1 MSNLSELYNNAKKKV
16 DSAKEEQEKRN
27 RKEDKYGYSSTS
39 GIGSLYDLAM
49 ERVNQTKKDVSD
61 GAADFNA
68 FSRRMS
74 QYGKNAT
81 DFGDMDWNRAK
92 SDTLDSDIRK
102 FSSEEQALKE
112 KIPELRAYLD
122 RNRFALGADYFDLK
136 KYLDAA
142 DQSLA
147 FSKQIS
153 DERDFINQF
162 DTEGTYNAYNW
173 KNKYKKNDDSEM
185 DRAIRD
191 PSVSQEEKE
200 WINLYRNTDM
210 DYLSSKSS
218 EDLTKKR
225 DQIQDQISV
234 INRQLTQIEQ
244 SEGDYS
250 SIMKSLLERQKEL
263 SDQLKTVS
271 IAANLAS
278 REETVSGYNV
288 YRAEDGFDESS
299 KLGAMMQNPSMD
311 ALRQND
317 IANLGRLPED
327 QQYLS
332 VNNELEFF
340 IEHQNDDLNF
350 DDTSMGAWANVVL
363 AGRNKNW
370 GEIHEDEREMYNYL
384 LYTFGDESA
393 QKYMDDLQVELD
405 KRAYQ
410 KNEEAWRARY
420 NDDETHLLEKIGMN
434 AASVAGNVF
443 GSPLAAASDLVGMAT
458 GNYNPYSRAHNAQNI
473 ASVIRDE
480 TSKEIVDSV
489 IGNGGSELAA
499 KLASNTYQAIMS
511 GLDSFA
517 GATTMGG
524 AYTLTMGAGA
534 ASQRAKEMYEAG
546 ASEADIAVGS
556 VASGI
561 LEALFEKVSLDY
573 FFGNFMNS
581 PFNGGKM
588 IYNLKDFAKAIGKQA
603 VKVGTQGFVEG
614 SEEVATEISNI
625 IFQAIQ
631 QGVSNSFE
639 SDSLKKMKEYQLQG
653 YSEDEA
659 KRKVLWENVEEVL
672 WAGFGGFVSGGGM
685 GALGSVSQGIM
696 SDYDLSR
703 AGSAIQYNGG
713 TEGIVQSA
721 RDIPESVRNPGLMR
735 LAESVASKE
744 NPSNRKVGKLYAGV
758 QQANEESIAK
768 AKETTF
774 RREARK
780 AFADSNPDAS
790 KAEIDNAADLLTKVM
805 FSENVSAKD
814 QRAYESINGDK
825 LLSSVMKS
833 GGYTDRAIE
842 ATRMNAVAS
851 SVRTQSRA
859 LGESVSEDKNTEY
872 NVSEDHQTSVRM
884 ADGEEVKVEVTGVAS
899 VKNGTVMVKL
909 SDGST
914 VNANRVSFGSEDDAK
929 LYAAV
934 ADLNISA
941 KDANE
946 LISGF
951 KNSGVSA
958 DIYALGVKE
967 AYRYGQYGVAFDQIS
982 KSGFAVELP
991 ESLRKSAYN
1000 LGSIYA
1006 ITTAAEARK
1015 NAIIEGKY
1023 SENAY
1028 GKVYRKE
1035 NGVIFNV
1042 DTRNRTL
1049 TEQQKGAIHVAKV
1062 LSAMGVRVHIF
1073 ESEKGSKMNGFYSGR
1088 DGSIH
1093 IDLAAGDSRQGLMAY
1108 TLAHEFTHFIEKNAK
1123 SKFKTFADQLFQAVG
1138 KEGSVQAM
1146 IESRF
1151 QMVDADSSFA
1161 KLSKAQKYDIAYS
1174 EVVAEMC
1181 ETMFTDTNA
1190 LQKLSSQLK
1199 NTDNTLWGKIKSFF
1213 GEWIAKLK
1221 KAYAGMSPDSELA
1234 KIARDTLKNAENL
1247 QQLWVDAAAEA
1258 AQNYRQAAVEA
1269 EIAPASNVKESVY
1282 TKFGGKTPQ
1291 NVQQEI
1297 LASTR
1302 YNSEFMQKAE
1312 EENKKSNKVPTS
1324 VLQQAKKDRYAVA
1337 MKMRELQADKSIGL
1351 PEDILGNTYI
1361 ANSSYD
1367 GTEENT
1373 TICPRSLASEAFMDA
1388 VSEYLGRPLTVA
1400 EQVYISQDLQG
1411 RSTTPECL
1419 YCYVATDRK
1428 AYREFLGSYIEQRDA
1443 VLKKISSKNSDTSR
1457 SGKIYQE
1464 FLDGRKDTKNMWK
1477 RFSMWV
1483 DAYRN
1488 GKKMIS
1494 ANDLANINKL
1504 MGDINS
1510 EFGEELKDQIKDA
1523 MAYAQSASW
1532 AKKRVSYLAYNGH
1545 ILNWKQDRINKLN
1558 SHYGLRMYSFS
1569 DFHPAFILENMQM
1582 ITDASVR
1589 GLKMLAYTKDTDFV
1603 KIFAGTGMNINVS
1616 VFGFESGGNVY
1627 ENNIIGAN
1635 WDEAKQ
1641 LRSAHDNVGVTFVAT
1656 NDNLVEWALSQ
1667 DWIDVVIPYHLV
1679 RTGAEVASSLGYTNY
1694 TSESGDKKTS
1704 EWNRARDQKMIA
1716 PTEHN
1721 NDFDTYMSALK
1732 KNHLTPRFERWIGN
1746 PNYMKLVNE
1755 CRRSASE
1762 STPVQPVFNMDS
1774 AMESLAKLEA
1784 HGYYT
1789 PIGGSIDRMYEIA
1802 AEVGEKIESGEASEG
1817 QKNNTAGSDMLY
1829 SIRNVAP
1836 VQPSSTEWKRG
1847 VTTEEAM
1854 KIYPNMW
1861 NVTADESEKR
1871 NPTQITSTVNT
1882 YNKIYDILKA
1892 EGFDGTILDASSGLG
1907 YGTRSGIENYGFQVD
1922 DIEPYPDKGY
1932 KPKYT
1937 DYSTLNKTYDAI
1949 ISNAVL
1955 NVLPQDQRDALV
1967 VKMGEMLNPGGRMFI
1982 NVRSLAEIQNLQKAI
1997 DKKTGK
2003 LKNVVISD
2011 SEVAETT
2018 KGSYQKGF
2026 RKSELVSYLKD
2037 ALGDGYKVEPTNRFG
2052 GVSVIVT
2059 KDSAL
2064 FSKRTA
2070 DDRIYEREFMRL
2082 AKLYEKES
2090 DLNAR
2095 LKKEAKRHKED
2106 SATWEREFK
2115 RLMNEYNKVGR
2126 NVSKLQSELDSR
2138 KEKYV
2143 ESMAKYRQRAEM
2155 ELKEQSQRY
2164 QESRKMATERRH
2176 NTETRH
2182 SIEKILHD
2190 MDKRMNHP
2198 VDGKYVPKP
2207 LRSAVAEVLSSIDRS
2222 SGREG
2227 KAAYSLQKLVTQY
2240 REMAKSNSV
2249 GMAMFDETVAEML
2262 QTAAS
2267 YNKPLREMNAEE
2279 LGNVKKAL
2287 KAMDHVIKKAV
2298 VIESFQIPGLSKE
2311 QNVFEFA
2318 KRMIRETAAT
2328 GKQKRGKAYR
2338 YLLTQ
2343 ARPETALRWFGGY
2356 AQNSAWEAVYKG
2368 MNAAQKKS
2376 MNIQMD
2382 LGSGFNELANAKE
2395 ASTLF
2400 DRKNLVD
2407 VGLVDENG
2415 NNVKITRGMMLS
2427 LYMHLLNDQ
2436 NTRHVM
2442 TGGLTIPDMKEY
2454 YKGNIKQAYNDGVRV
2469 FGTSQEIAGV
2479 QSEIRELERQMEA
2492 DGYDSSIENQI
2503 ERLKERVNEIMDAGN
2518 AYMDSIRGRI
2528 EKLMSDYDVRIIEA
2542 TQELYR
2548 KSQVYLNEA
2557 TNTMYGFDKAS
2568 VENYFPIVSDPDF
2581 LSAKFD
2587 SISADFNLEN
2597 AGFMK
2602 ERNNGAN
2609 PILLSDII
2617 GTNES
2622 QIKRTSQYA
2631 AFAPVVKDFNKV
2643 YSITEPGYTQSVQSV
2658 FSKQFGNE
2666 GKTYIEHLLA
2676 DINGGGM
2683 AYKEISGIDVLLR
2696 KARGNMAAST
2706 LSLNPRVALSQAASL
2721 PTAAAEL
2728 GYASVALSLTKSFK
2742 KADMKLIAKYSPLLW
2757 YRMQGNSTTEIG
2769 DMQKSTTARGKF
2781 DKATRWLTG
2790 WISSVD
2796 AWTVKRLWFASEYW
2810 VKSHTSLQ
2818 EGSDAYYKAVA
2829 EKFDATVERTQP
2841 NYSTLQRSDV
2851 LRSKNEVTK
2860 MLTMFSTQ
2868 RSQNFNILLDAA
2880 LDFNYALKN
2889 KTGVKQAFQKYQL
2902 AISSQLV
2909 AAGTYVA
2916 VRFFADML
2924 LHTVDAYRDDDDELT
2939 KESIQK
2945 ELLNQFLSTLSGTT
2959 LFGSELY
2966 DAARAII
2973 TKEKYYPVSLS
2984 GIGSVIDAS
2993 EDIVK
2998 ALQNPSKSNLVKA
3011 AKGIA
3016 TVRGIPLNNALK
3028 IVTGMSR
3035 HIEDFKNGAFGSM
3048 EAGVERTPAQQQR
3061 RWYRAIVNGDQMTAD
3076 EIYDQM
3082 ISDKMNTMKSDG
3094 TYPTEDEAKG
3104 SVYSA
3109 QKQILRQM
3117 DPRIKQ
3123 AAKAQFDGDNEKRI
3137 RIAKE
3142 IIAEG
3147 NFPQDMVV
3155 TAITA
3160 ELNALKSADSEYE
3173 FDPKAYSLYAVDD
3186 YVESILS
3193 GKYATAS
3200 TEIMDDLVDAKM
3212 RNGMTME
3219 EAEKSVETAAKKGLK
3234 TLYIEN
3240 REIDQAS
3247 AIDAL
3252 QAITGDD
3259 FDDASGA
3266 VQDWFKDYIRDEF
3279 ESGNLSESET
3289 IKELTGEGGLDEDS
3303 AYQKVTY
3310 WAFRKENPSMDWSE
3324 AQILK
3329 YNSDIKPTGITVQL
3343 YNDYLTERKK
3353 CTGVDSNGDGKTDSG
3368 SVKSQVL
3375 KVIDSMPIT
3384 DEQKDALYRLN
3395 GWSENTIYKAPWH

>member
-1 MSNLSELYNNAKKKV
+1 MSSKGFDAVKTQNKDILKLYNSKKGTGGPKAAFGDVQYMNEIIRKARSWTPAK
-16 DSAKEEQEKRN
+16 A
-27 RKEDKYGYSSTS
+27 YSVGGVRIQSFS
-39 GIGSLYDLAM
+39 DYVPRMVFDYVQMVYDLAA
-49 ERVNQTKKDVSD
+49 TK
-61 GAADFNA
+61 
-68 FSRRMS
+68 
-74 QYGKNAT
+74 
-81 DFGDMDWNRAK
+81 
-92 SDTLDSDIRK
+92 
-102 FSSEEQALKE
+102 
-112 KIPELRAYLD
+112 
-122 RNRFALGADYFDLK
+122 
-136 KYLDAA
+136 
-142 DQSLA
+142 
-147 FSKQIS
+147 
-153 DERDFINQF
+153 
-162 DTEGTYNAYNW
+162 
-173 KNKYKKNDDSEM
+173 
-185 DRAIRD
+185 
-191 PSVSQEEKE
+191 
-200 WINLYRNTDM
+200 
-210 DYLSSKSS
+210 
-218 EDLTKKR
+218 
-225 DQIQDQISV
+225 
-234 INRQLTQIEQ
+234 
-244 SEGDYS
+244 
-250 SIMKSLLERQKEL
+250 
-263 SDQLKTVS
+263 
-271 IAANLAS
+271 
-278 REETVSGYNV
+278 
-288 YRAEDGFDESS
+288 
-299 KLGAMMQNPSMD
+299 
-311 ALRQND
+311 
-317 IANLGRLPED
+317 LP
-327 QQYLS
+327 
-332 VNNELEFF
+332 
-340 IEHQNDDLNF
+340 
-350 DDTSMGAWANVVL
+350 
-363 AGRNKNW
+363 
-370 GEIHEDEREMYNYL
+370 
-384 LYTFGDESA
+384 
-393 QKYMDDLQVELD
+393 
-405 KRAYQ
+405 
-410 KNEEAWRARY
+410 
-420 NDDETHLLEKIGMN
+420 
-434 AASVAGNVF
+434 
-443 GSPLAAASDLVGMAT
+443 
-458 GNYNPYSRAHNAQNI
+458 AH
-473 ASVIRDE
+473 
-480 TSKEIVDSV
+480 
-489 IGNGGSELAA
+489 
-499 KLASNTYQAIMS
+499 
-511 GLDSFA
+511 
-517 GATTMGG
+517 
-524 AYTLTMGAGA
+524 AYT
-534 ASQRAKEMYEAG
+534 K
-546 ASEADIAVGS
+546 
-556 VASGI
+556 
-561 LEALFEKVSLDY
+561 EALFAKQFGLTGIKINMSLIPAIAEGGIAPGLDANGNYVWAGESFDYDTAKEIQNAEGYTENCGTICVGVSYDHIKKLLRDPNIRMVIPYHKSGLNPIVAHMNKIAEFTDY
-573 FFGNFMNS
+573 TNEQRTK
-581 PFNGGKM
+581 GKDGKA
-588 IYNLKDFAKAIGKQA
+588 LEKDFDFNKALH
-603 VKVGTQGFVEG
+603 
-614 SEEVATEISNI
+614 
-625 IFQAIQ
+625 
-631 QGVSNSFE
+631 
-639 SDSLKKMKEYQLQG
+639 DM
-653 YSEDEA
+653 
-659 KRKVLWENVEEVL
+659 
-672 WAGFGGFVSGGGM
+672 GG
-685 GALGSVSQGIM
+685 
-696 SDYDLSR
+696 
-703 AGSAIQYNGG
+703 N
-713 TEGIVQSA
+713 
-721 RDIPESVRNPGLMR
+721 
-735 LAESVASKE
+735 ASPK
-744 NPSNRKVGKLYAGV
+744 
-758 QQANEESIAK
+758 
-768 AKETTF
+768 
-774 RREARK
+774 
-780 AFADSNPDAS
+780 
-790 KAEIDNAADLLTKVM
+790 
-805 FSENVSAKD
+805 
-814 QRAYESINGDK
+814 
-825 LLSSVMKS
+825 
-833 GGYTDRAIE
+833 
-842 ATRMNAVAS
+842 
-851 SVRTQSRA
+851 
-859 LGESVSEDKNTEY
+859 
-872 NVSEDHQTSVRM
+872 
-884 ADGEEVKVEVTGVAS
+884 
-899 VKNGTVMVKL
+899 
-909 SDGST
+909 
-914 VNANRVSFGSEDDAK
+914 
-929 LYAAV
+929 AV
-934 ADLNISA
+934 ADQYLKWCASNGYTARFAEFAAEDNYYKLLEDFTLYDKDGNYVPQREVRAVFPKEGSA
-941 KDANE
+941 FGSMKD
-946 LISGF
+946 LI
-951 KNSGVSA
+951 
-958 DIYALGVKE
+958 
-967 AYRYGQYGVAFDQIS
+967 
-982 KSGFAVELP
+982 KSGLE
-991 ESLRKSAYN
+991 ED
-1000 LGSIYA
+1000 
-1006 ITTAAEARK
+1006 
-1015 NAIIEGKY
+1015 AIIEGK
-1023 SENAY
+1023 
-1028 GKVYRKE
+1028 R
-1035 NGVIFNV
+1035 
-1042 DTRNRTL
+1042 
-1049 TEQQKGAIHVAKV
+1049 
-1062 LSAMGVRVHIF
+1062 
-1073 ESEKGSKMNGFYSGR
+1073 
-1088 DGSIH
+1088 
-1093 IDLAAGDSRQGLMAY
+1093 
-1108 TLAHEFTHFIEKNAK
+1108 
-1123 SKFKTFADQLFQAVG
+1123 
-1138 KEGSVQAM
+1138 
-1146 IESRF
+1146 
-1151 QMVDADSSFA
+1151 DSSLSSIVDEIQKTIPKTEA
-1161 KLSKAQKYDIAYS
+1161 EIAETQVEQADRDLEAVRLYSTRDSDGNALSKAQQEYFKDSKVRDEDGNLLLVHHATD
-1174 EVVAEMC
+1174 EE
-1181 ETMFTDTNA
+1181 FTVFDRNMLGAT
-1190 LQKLSSQLK
+1190 
-1199 NTDNTLWGKIKSFF
+1199 TDN
-1213 GEWIAKLK
+1213 
-1221 KAYAGMSPDSELA
+1221 
-1234 KIARDTLKNAENL
+1234 NA
-1247 QQLWVDAAAEA
+1247 QDVA
-1258 AQNYRQAAVEA
+1258 
-1269 EIAPASNVKESVY
+1269 
-1282 TKFGGKTPQ
+1282 
-1291 NVQQEI
+1291 
-1297 LASTR
+1297 LASTSHVGFWFNTSDLSGKMWTR
-1302 YNSEFMQKAE
+1302 RSLSGYLNINNPYTTGSISSLSDDIVSNYDGDYTEAKEAFERGEFEQVKEMGESFREYLESQGYDGIIVEDE
-1312 EENKKSNKVPTS
+1312 EFGGTS
-1324 VLQQAKKDRYAVA
+1324 
-1337 MKMRELQADKSIGL
+1337 
-1351 PEDILGNTYI
+1351 YI
-1361 ANSSYD
+1361 AFDSNQ
-1367 GTEENT
+1367 
-1373 TICPRSLASEAFMDA
+1373 F
-1388 VSEYLGRPLTVA
+1388 
-1400 EQVYISQDLQG
+1400 
-1411 RSTTPECL
+1411 
-1419 YCYVATDRK
+1419 
-1428 AYREFLGSYIEQRDA
+1428 
-1443 VLKKISSKNSDTSR
+1443 KN
-1457 SGKIYQE
+1457 
-1464 FLDGRKDTKNMWK
+1464 
-1477 RFSMWV
+1477 
-1483 DAYRN
+1483 A
-1488 GKKMIS
+1488 
-1494 ANDLANINKL
+1494 
-1504 MGDINS
+1504 
-1510 EFGEELKDQIKDA
+1510 
-1523 MAYAQSASW
+1523 
-1532 AKKRVSYLAYNGH
+1532 
-1545 ILNWKQDRINKLN
+1545 
-1558 SHYGLRMYSFS
+1558 
-1569 DFHPAFILENMQM
+1569 
-1582 ITDASVR
+1582 
-1589 GLKMLAYTKDTDFV
+1589 
-1603 KIFAGTGMNINVS
+1603 
-1616 VFGFESGGNVY
+1616 
-1627 ENNIIGAN
+1627 
-1635 WDEAKQ
+1635 
-1641 LRSAHDNVGVTFVAT
+1641 DNV
-1656 NDNLVEWALSQ
+1656 
-1667 DWIDVVIPYHLV
+1667 
-1679 RTGAEVASSLGYTNY
+1679 
-1694 TSESGDKKTS
+1694 K
-1704 EWNRARDQKMIA
+1704 
-1716 PTEHN
+1716 PTE
-1721 NDFDTYMSALK
+1721 DPDIRY
-1732 KNHLTPRFERWIGN
+1732 
-1746 PNYMKLVNE
+1746 
-1755 CRRSASE
+1755 
-1762 STPVQPVFNMDS
+1762 
-1774 AMESLAKLEA
+1774 SLR
-1784 HGYYT
+1784 
-1789 PIGGSIDRMYEIA
+1789 D
-1802 AEVGEKIESGEASEG
+1802 
-1817 QKNNTAGSDMLY
+1817 
-1829 SIRNVAP
+1829 VAP

-1847 VTTEEAM
+1847 VTTSEAM
-1854 KIYPNMW
+1854 KIYPNLW
-1861 NVTADESEKR
+1861 NVTAVESEKR

-2059 KDSAL
+2059 KDSAF

-2070 DDRIYEREFMRL
+2070 DDRIYEREFLRL

-2126 NVSKLQSELDSR
+2126 NVKKLQSELDSR
-2138 KEKYV
+2138 KEKYA

-2164 QESRKMATERRH
+2164 QESRKLATERRH

-2190 MDKRMNHP
+2190 MDRRMNHP
-2198 VDGKYVPKP
+2198 VEGKYIPKP
-2207 LRSAVAEVLSSIDRS
+2207 MRSAVAEVLSSIDRS

-2227 KAAYSLQKLVTQY
+2227 KAADSLQKLVTQY

-2279 LGNVKKAL
+2279 LDHVKKAL

-2298 VIESFQIPGLSKE
+2298 VVESFQIPGLSKE

-2318 KRMIRETAAT
+2318 KRMMRETAAT

-2368 MNAAQKKS
+2368 LNAAQKKS

-2479 QSEIRELERQMEA
+2479 QSEIRELERQMET

-2503 ERLKERVNEIMDAGN
+2503 ERLRERVNEIMDAGN

-2548 KSQVYLNEA
+2548 KSQGYLNEA

-2622 QIKRTSQYA
+2622 QVKRTSQYA

-2696 KARGNMAAST
+2696 KARGNMAAAT
-2706 LSLNPRVALSQAASL
+2706 LSVNPRVALSQAASL

-2769 DMQKSTTARGKF
+2769 DMQKSTTAMGKF

-2818 EGSDAYYKAVA
+2818 EGSDAYYQAVA

-2851 LRSKNEVTK
+2851 LRSKNEVTN

-2924 LHTVDAYRDDDDELT
+2924 LHAVDAYRDDDDELT

-2984 GIGSVIDAS
+2984 GIGSVVDAS
-2993 EDIVK
+2993 EGIVK

-3048 EAGVERTPAQQQR
+3048 EAGVERTVAQQQR

-3082 ISDKMNTMKSDG
+3082 ISDKMRTVKSDG

-3104 SVYSA
+3104 SVYAA

-3147 NFPQDMVV
+3147 HFSQDMVV

-3160 ELNALKSADSEYE
+3160 ELNAMKSADSEYE
-3173 FDPKAYSLYAVDD
+3173 FDLKAYSLYTVDD

-3200 TEIMDDLVDAKM
+3200 TEIMDDLIDAKM

-3266 VQDWFKDYIRDEF
+3266 VHDWFKDYIRDEF

-3324 AQILK
+3324 SQILK

-3353 CTGVDSNGDGKTDSG
+3353 CTGVDSDGDGKADSG
-3368 SVKSQVL
+3368 SVKSQAL
-3375 KVIDSMPIT
+3375 KVIDAMPIT
-3384 DEQKDALYRLN
+3384 DEQKDALYLQN
-3395 GWSENTIYKAPWH
+3395 GWSENTLRKAPWH